1 MARRQLATEGAAA
14 LSLRAVARE
23 LGMVS
28 SAIYRYVPS
37 RDDLLTLLIVDA
49 YDALG
54 SAAERA
60 EARVNRADLTGR
72 FSAVCVAVRRWALKN
87 PHEYALIYGSPVPG
101 YQAPELTI
109 GPATRVAVLLGGIA
123 AASVGSPVGPA
134 AGTRATADRA
144 AGDRPVGDRSV
155 MGGGAVDPA
164 VSRAIAPVRA
174 AFPSEIPDDVIVRW
188 LMAWTYL
195 FGAISFELFGHRHGV
210 VAPSLAARDA
220 FFAEEVSRLA
230 QLALGAMPMR

>member
-1 MARRQLATEGAAA
+1 VARRQLATEGAAA

-49 YDALG
+49 YNALG

-60 EARVNRADLTGR
+60 HARVEPADLTGR
-72 FSAVCVAVRRWALKN
+72 LAAVCVAVRRWALRN
-87 PHEYALIYGSPVPG
+87 PHEYALVYDSPVPG
-101 YQAPELTI
+101 YVAPEVTI

-123 AASVGSPVGPA
+123 AATVPEPSGGHAARPRPA
-134 AGTRATADRA
+134 
-144 AGDRPVGDRSV
+144 SSL
-155 MGGGAVDPA
+155 DPA

-174 AFPSEIPDDVIVRW
+174 AFPDHVPEEVVVRW

-195 FGAISFELFGHRHGV
+195 FGAISFELFGHRHNV
-210 VAPSLAARDA
+210 VAASMAARDA

-230 QLALGAMPMR
+230 ALTLGAGLPGPAGRP